1 MEFKLFTAEERRVYR
16 RGTQKFS
23 QRFSNFISGF
33 SLRLILV
40 FTTPFFLYSC
50 EKEITIDL
58 PESEKKVVVEGVIE
72 QGKHPYVL
80 LTRSSPYF
88 APIEDFT
95 NNLFVTDATV
105 IVSDG
110 IITDTMQ
117 GALSFDIYTPNPVFA
132 YSSDLITGEIGRTY
146 YLTVI
151 ADGKTLTASTTIP
164 QPIPLDSLWFK
175 EDLGAGDDS
184 LGYVWAHL
192 TDPDTIGN
200 SYRWFS
206 QILGRQERILPANGS
221 VFNDKF
227 INGQSFDFAYDPSDD
242 PLEPGDPDALPLFY
256 FAVGDTV
263 VVKFCTMD
271 KISYNFL
278 NSLENIRFA
287 NGNPFAS
294 PSSVFS
300 NIEGGGLGG
309 WCGYGASY
317 DTIVLTLPQ

>member
-1 MEFKLFTAEERRVYR
+1 MKLLHAKAQRRR
-16 RGTQKFS
+16 EKTET
-23 QRFSNFISGF
+23 NAA
-33 SLRLILV
+33 LRLSV
-40 FTTPFFLYSC
+40 FARNIFNCLLPSAFCLLLSSC

-58 PESEKKVVVEGVIE
+58 PEAEKKVTVEGVIE

-110 IITDTMQ
+110 IIIDTLQ
-117 GALSFDIYTPNPVFA
+117 GGLNMEIYKPYPVFA
-132 YSSDLITGEIGRTY
+132 YSSTVITGEVGKTY

-151 ADGKTLTASTTIP
+151 ADGKTLTATTTIP

-175 EDLGAGDDS
+175 EDLGAEDDS
-184 LGYVWAHL
+184 LGFIWAHL
-192 TDPDTIGN
+192 TDPDTMGN

-206 QILGRQERILPANGS
+206 QIVGRQERILPADGS

-242 PLEPGDPDALPLFY
+242 PLEPEDPNALPLFY

-263 VVKFCTMD
+263 IVKFCTID
-271 KISYNFL
+271 HTTYEFL

-294 PSSVFS
+294 PASVFT
-300 NIEGGGLGG
+300 NVEGGGLGG

-317 DTIVLTLPQ
+317 DTIVMKLP